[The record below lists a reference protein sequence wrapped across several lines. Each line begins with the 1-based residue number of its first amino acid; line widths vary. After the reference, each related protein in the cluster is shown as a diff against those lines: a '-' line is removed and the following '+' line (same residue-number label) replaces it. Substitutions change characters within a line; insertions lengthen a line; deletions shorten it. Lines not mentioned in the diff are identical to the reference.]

1 MVQQVKLLFTTIR
14 PRISNRH
21 PYLVKEAFC
30 SCYRLFIISLVII
43 ILILLWIRAHHCTD
57 YRQAPWYSF
66 YRDEVIVNETF
77 LEPSSKNII
86 VVDRWPK
93 NQTRPTNVSSTF
105 DESKSVCENFCRNM
119 YFPSSMEE
127 NNELRLFLDDVERTE
142 NIHLYPLLRR
152 IFL

>member
-1 MVQQVKLLFTTIR
+1 M
-14 PRISNRH
+14 
-21 PYLVKEAFC
+21 KEGFC
-30 SCYRLFIISLVII
+30 SCYRLFIISFVII
-43 ILILLWIRAHHCTD
+43 ILVLLWIWAHHCTD
-57 YRQAPWYSF
+57 YWQAPWYSL
-66 YRDEVIVNETF
+66 YRDEVIINETF

-93 NQTRPTNVSSTF
+93 NQTRPTNDSLTF

-152 IFL
+152 IFFK